1 MIYSLIWLADCRG
14 GLLKVDQWLT
24 PMEDSKISSN
34 ELTTV
39 LEDDD
44 GTCILIYVWNRI
56 FFTDMYLTVKL
67 IISKFNIIYS
77 LFLAGRVFLAD
88 SKSRI
93 FKYSSDKLYFM
104 IYFDASYLH
113 NVTAI
118 GHHPNG

>member
-44 GTCILIYVWNRI
+44 GTCILKFMFRI
-56 FFTDMYLTVKL
+56 GFFFTYT
-67 IISKFNIIYS
+67 
-77 LFLAGRVFLAD
+77 
-88 SKSRI
+88 
-93 FKYSSDKLYFM
+93 
-104 IYFDASYLH
+104 
-113 NVTAI
+113 
-118 GHHPNG
+118 